1 MRRRPKHLADRPV
14 LTPNQT
20 NEIIFLP
27 RGNKEKARET

>member
-1 MRRRPKHLADRPV
+1 MERSPKHLADRPV

-27 RGNKEKARET
+27 GGNKEKARET